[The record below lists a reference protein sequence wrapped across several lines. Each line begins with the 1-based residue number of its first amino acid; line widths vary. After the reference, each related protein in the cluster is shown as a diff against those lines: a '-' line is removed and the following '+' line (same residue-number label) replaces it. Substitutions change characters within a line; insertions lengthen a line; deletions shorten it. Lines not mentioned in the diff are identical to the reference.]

1 MVMEL
6 LNIEEF
12 TYLTDK
18 ESGKTKL
25 SLIDYLKE
33 KEIITDTEEEGKY
46 KINVEVLLGKNGIT
60 GNGTDGK
67 DVYKLEKN
75 SDSADI
81 EVLYYNGE
89 GESLAIGTLTD
100 LGAPEPEIITFYFGG
115 RSDVPLTAE
124 KGMTFGDWVVSK
136 YNNPDSNPCFRDIG
150 VSFVSQYAWTGGDF
164 VWRANSGEVL
174 VDGQSCG
181 HISSHID

>member
-100 LGAPEPEIITFYFGG
+100 LGTPEPEIITFYLGG
-115 RSDVPLTAE
+115 HSDVPLTAE

-150 VSFVSQYAWTGGDF
+150 VSFESGYRWQGEGLYWFAD
-164 VWRANSGEVL
+164 SGEVL
-174 VDGQSCG
+174 IDGNFCGYPTGRVD
-181 HISSHID
+181 